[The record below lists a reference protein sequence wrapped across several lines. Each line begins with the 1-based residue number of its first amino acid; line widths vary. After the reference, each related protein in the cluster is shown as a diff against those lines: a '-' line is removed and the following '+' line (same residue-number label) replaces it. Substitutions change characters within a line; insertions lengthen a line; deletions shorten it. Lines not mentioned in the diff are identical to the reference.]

1 LSLEISPPVGGLK
14 HNFMCPIC
22 TVGLAAGVGLSRW
35 LKVDDVISGLW
46 IGALI
51 LALSIWT
58 FNWLLKKKD
67 KKPFWILLVC
77 IIFWYLLT
85 FIPFHY
91 MGLLDTTC
99 QKILG
104 LNRLVFGGG
113 LGIIIATIALK
124 IEGFAR
130 KGEEKKRLF
139 PFQKVIIP
147 TVILLI
153 TSIIL
158 QVGWC

>member
-1 LSLEISPPVGGLK
+1 
-14 HNFMCPIC
+14 MCPIC

-58 FNWLLKKKD
+58 FYWLLKKRE

-85 FIPFHY
+85 FVPFHY

-113 LGIIIATIALK
+113 LGIIVAAIALK
-124 IEGFAR
+124 IENFVR
-130 KGEEKKRLF
+130 RGEEKKKLF

-147 TVILLI
+147 IAILLI

>member
-1 LSLEISPPVGGLK
+1 
-14 HNFMCPIC
+14 MCPIC

-51 LALSIWT
+51 LALAIWT
-58 FNWLLKKKD
+58 FSWLLKKKE
-67 KKPFWILLVC
+67 KKSFWILLIC
-77 IIFWYLLT
+77 IVFWYLLT
-85 FIPFHY
+85 FVPFHY

-113 LGIIIATIALK
+113 LGVIMAAIALK
-124 IEGFAR
+124 IENFAR

-147 TVILLI
+147 IVILLI

>member
-1 LSLEISPPVGGLK
+1 LEISPPVGGLK

>member
-1 LSLEISPPVGGLK
+1 
-14 HNFMCPIC
+14 MCPIC

>member
-1 LSLEISPPVGGLK
+1 
-14 HNFMCPIC
+14 MCPIC

-58 FNWLLKKKD
+58 FNWLLKRRE
-67 KKPFWILLVC
+67 KKPFWVLLLC
-77 IIFWYLLT
+77 IVFWYLLT
-85 FIPFHY
+85 FVPFYY
-91 MGLLDTTC
+91 MGLLNTTC

-113 LGIIIATIALK
+113 LGIVAAAIALK
-124 IEGFAR
+124 IENFAR
-130 KGEEKKRLF
+130 KGAEKKRLF

-147 TVILLI
+147 IVILLI
-153 TSIIL
+153 VSFIL

>member
-1 LSLEISPPVGGLK
+1 
-14 HNFMCPIC
+14 MCPIC

-51 LALSIWT
+51 LVLSIWT

>member
-1 LSLEISPPVGGLK
+1 
-14 HNFMCPIC
+14 MCPIC

-67 KKPFWILLVC
+67 KKPFWILLIC

-85 FIPFHY
+85 FVPFHY

-113 LGIIIATIALK
+113 LGIIIAAIALK

-147 TVILLI
+147 IVILLI
-153 TSIIL
+153 ASIIL

>member
-1 LSLEISPPVGGLK
+1 
-14 HNFMCPIC
+14 MCPIC

-58 FNWLLKKKD
+58 FNWFLRKREKKLFWVLL
-67 KKPFWILLVC
+67 LC
-77 IIFWYLLT
+77 IVFWYLLT
-85 FIPFHY
+85 FVPFY
-91 MGLLDTTC
+91 YTGLLDTEC

-113 LGIIIATIALK
+113 LGIIVGVVALK
-124 IEGFAR
+124 IENFAR
-130 KGEEKKRLF
+130 KGPEKTRLF
-139 PFQKVIIP
+139 PFQKLIIP
-147 TVILLI
+147 IVILLI
-153 TSIIL
+153 TSFIL
-158 QVGWC
+158 QVGLC

>member
-1 LSLEISPPVGGLK
+1 
-14 HNFMCPIC
+14 MCPIC

-58 FNWLLKKKD
+58 FNWLLKKRE
-67 KKPFWILLVC
+67 KKPLWVLLFC
-77 IIFWYLLT
+77 IVFWYLLT
-85 FIPFHY
+85 FVPFY
-91 MGLLDTTC
+91 YTGLLDTEC

-104 LNRLVFGGG
+104 LNRLVFGAG
-113 LGIIIATIALK
+113 LGIVMAAVALK
-124 IEGFAR
+124 IENFAR
-130 KGEEKKRLF
+130 KGTEKKRLF

-147 TVILLI
+147 IVILLI
-153 TSIIL
+153 TSFIL
-158 QVGWC
+158 QVGLC

>member
-1 LSLEISPPVGGLK
+1 LEISPPVGGLK

-67 KKPFWILLVC
+67 KKPFWILLIC

-85 FIPFHY
+85 FVPFHY

-113 LGIIIATIALK
+113 LGIIIAAIALK

-147 TVILLI
+147 IVILLI
-153 TSIIL
+153 ASIIL

>member
-1 LSLEISPPVGGLK
+1 LEISPPVGGLK
-14 HNFMCPIC
+14 YKFMCPIC

-67 KKPFWILLVC
+67 KKPFWILLIC

-85 FIPFHY
+85 FVPFHY

-113 LGIIIATIALK
+113 LGIIIAAIALK

-147 TVILLI
+147 IVILLI
-153 TSIIL
+153 ASIIL